1 MAVLGGRM
9 RSAAWLSFIVLMAGL
24 LSAPVHAQTPDDD
37 LRIYS
42 VSFNNSVSFIWPF
55 SGYGVYLGRGTIL
68 TAAHVAG
75 RWSILASPR
84 IVIAGQELPGKII
97 KKGSF
102 PDMDLALL
110 SIDETSLPLRVRLRL
125 NPLCKTPPN
134 FGASVVV
141 VYPDRTVRSRLIS
154 PKSVAPQYRTKFN
167 TLIGEKQVSGS
178 GIFDAERRCLLGIM
192 SAAVRRVDS
201 HGQNADAGYFVPA
214 SVIAKFMP

>member
-1 MAVLGGRM
+1 M
-9 RSAAWLSFIVLMAGL
+9 RPAAWLRFIVLTAGL

-68 TAAHVAG
+68 TAAHVVG
-75 RWSILASPR
+75 RWSTLASPR